1 MLVLSRSRGQAIVI
15 GGTIV
20 VDVVS
25 IGRGRVQLG
34 ITAPA
39 NLSVNREEVQER
51 IDKNP
56 RVPQAKGN
64 ATSLRLAGR
73 RTVEMHVSPLPAAA
87 LPNASLFHGGGDGA
101 AIRG

>member
-15 GGTIV
+15 GGAIV

-51 IDKNP
+51 IDQNP
-56 RVPQAKGN
+56 RVPRSKAE
-64 ATSLRLAGR
+64 AASSSSTGR
-73 RTVEMHVSPLPAAA
+73 RTVEMHVSPLPTAA
-87 LPNASLFHGGGDGA
+87 LPNAGFFHGGGDGA
-101 AIRG
+101 AVRG

>member
-39 NLSVNREEVQER
+39 NLSVNREEIQER
-51 IDKNP
+51 IDRDP
-56 RVPQAKGN
+56 RAPQPKGS
-64 ATSLRLAGR
+64 AASLRLARR
-73 RTVEMHVSPLPAAA
+73 RTVEMHMPPLPAAA
-87 LPNASLFHGGGDGA
+87 MPNASFFHGGSDGA
-101 AIRG
+101 TVGG

>member
-34 ITAPA
+34 VTAPA
-39 NLSVNREEVQER
+39 NLSVNREEVQQR
-51 IDKNP
+51 IDHNP
-56 RVPQAKGN
+56 RVPRAK
-64 ATSLRLAGR
+64 AEAARSSSTSR
-73 RTVEMHVSPLPAAA
+73 RTVEMHVPPLAARA
-87 LPNASLFHGGGDGA
+87 MPDAGFFHGGGDRA
-101 AIRG
+101 AVGG

>member
-51 IDKNP
+51 INQNP
-56 RVPQAKGN
+56 RILHAKAN
-64 ATSLRLAGR
+64 SASPRLARR
-73 RTVEMHVSPLPAAA
+73 RTMEMHVSPLPAAA
-87 LPNASLFHGGGDGA
+87 LPNAGFFHRRGDGA
-101 AIRG
+101 AVGG

>member
-15 GGTIV
+15 GGAIV

-39 NLSVNREEVQER
+39 NLSVNREEVQKR
-51 IDKNP
+51 IDQNP
-56 RVPQAKGN
+56 RAPRPNVEAAK
-64 ATSLRLAGR
+64 SSSAGR
-73 RTVEMHVSPLPAAA
+73 RTVEMYVSPLPTAAVPHA
-87 LPNASLFHGGGDGA
+87 GFFHGGGDGA
-101 AIRG
+101 AVGG